1 MCSASERY
9 ICANKLNNMIK
20 LYKRPFSK
28 TLSFSTLSGLLVFIF
43 SLFIFGRY
51 ILLPCLQCGDW
62 ASWAALGLIS
72 IFMLAVWYS
81 YIGMCFYIILEDDK
95 ITVQNH
101 LLPFLKI
108 SRNYK
113 ELGSIRFWP
122 PPPGNWSVE
131 AVEMVRKG
139 KKRDFAI
146 IRYYSR
152 QKIYQVTSR
161 KGTCIQK
168 LASGNQRW
176 LQDRDLV
183 LSCTRYARL

>member
-1 MCSASERY
+1 
-9 ICANKLNNMIK
+9 MIK
-20 LYKRPFSK
+20 LYKRPFRK
-28 TLSFSTLSGLLVFIF
+28 TFSFSTLSGLLVFIF

-81 YIGMCFYIILEDDK
+81 YIGMYFYIILEDDT

-113 ELGSIRFWP
+113 ELGSIRFWLP
-122 PPPGNWSVE
+122 TPGNWSVK

-139 KKRDFAI
+139 KKRGSLYLGILMVDPNDYAEIVSTLESKGVRVETYRNLSHKEFKEV
-146 IRYYSR
+146 SR
-152 QKIYQVTSR
+152 RIR
-161 KGTCIQK
+161 KGE
-168 LASGNQRW
+168 
-176 LQDRDLV
+176 
-183 LSCTRYARL
+183 